1 MPVDSRRVIS
11 DLQELRALTADDLGA
26 QRVAWSP
33 TWLKAREWF
42 QSKLEGLPVEH
53 HYDAAANSW
62 TTLRSETAR
71 AAVVGSRL
79 DPVPHCVLVAGCLGG
94 FAGV

>member
-11 DLQELRALTADDLGA
+11 DLKELRALTADANGA

-33 TWLKAREWF
+33 TWLKARKWF

-53 HYDAAANSW
+53 HYDAAGNSW
-62 TTLRSETAR
+62 TILRGDTDR
-71 AAVVGSRL
+71 ALVLGSHL
-79 DPVPHCVLVAGCLGG
+79 DSVPNGRSCRP
-94 FAGV
+94 